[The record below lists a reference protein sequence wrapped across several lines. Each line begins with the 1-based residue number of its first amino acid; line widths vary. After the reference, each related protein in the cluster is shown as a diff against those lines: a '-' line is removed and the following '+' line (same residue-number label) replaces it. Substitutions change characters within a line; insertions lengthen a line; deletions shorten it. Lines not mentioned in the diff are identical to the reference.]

1 VSIHSNPEI
10 ERIVDTATTIAKDYN
25 HQYVT
30 LEHLLI
36 ALVEYPEFNKT
47 LVTFGVE
54 IEELLRDLYDYIGK
68 QEYLVTIVPPPES
81 IDQTEASQRTEDKN
95 SIDSK
100 KDKKS
105 NSKELAKSSMIPQRT
120 HSLERVFN
128 RAFTQVLF
136 SAREQMET
144 IDLYLSIS
152 QETNSH
158 AAYFLL
164 KWGINRRQLV
174 EYYTKVHGITK
185 KSKEVKSNYSNK
197 ILEEFCT
204 NLNTQVTEGKI
215 DPVIG
220 RATELEE
227 IAQVLAR
234 RQKSN
239 VLMIGDPGVGKTAIA
254 EGLAHKIVDG
264 DVPKYLIPY
273 TVYNLEIGSLLA
285 GSKYRG
291 EFEEKLK
298 DVLAALNQKGNTILF
313 IDEAHQMQGAGSG
326 GSSSVDFA
334 NMLKPALA
342 KGNIKVI
349 ASTTFEEYT
358 QSFEKD
364 RALMRRFYKLNID
377 EPTADISKDILRGL
391 RTHFE
396 KFHNG
401 KISDE
406 AIDSSVDLSV
416 RYQPDRKL
424 PDKAIDLIDMSCARL
439 KIAKEKFTVEKTD
452 IVDTISKATKIP
464 RENLLT
470 EKANKSLTNLDAT
483 IKDNLYGQDSAVEQ
497 VLEKIYVAKAGMKAH
512 DKPVGNF
519 LFLGPTGT
527 GKTEFCKL
535 LSDAL
540 SMKLLRFDMSEYQE
554 KHAMAKLIGAPP
566 GYVGYEDGNLGGG
579 LLISEVERNPHS
591 IILLDE
597 IEKAHPDISNLLL
610 QIMDEGS
617 VTGSNGKKA
626 DCRNAILILTSNLG
640 SADGEANAI
649 GFGRDLKKTGTD
661 DEAAKKFF
669 KPEFRN
675 RLDAVVKFAKLEKI
689 SMKKIVV
696 KFLQEL
702 NVLLQEKEIRIRPS
716 ESIVDHLTD
725 IGFDPTMGARPLS
738 RKINELIKV
747 PLSKKILFEAIEPG
761 SIVSIEWKDEEI
773 KFTVQ
778 PPELNN
784 LLEDKTVDKD
794 GFIVL

>member
-1 VSIHSNPEI
+1 MSIHSNPEI
-10 ERIVDTATTIAKDYN
+10 ENIVNTATIIAKDYN

-36 ALVEYPEFNKT
+36 ALIEYPSFNKL
-47 LVTFGVE
+47 LVDFGAEV
-54 IEELLRDLYDYIGK
+54 EELLRDLYEYIGK
-68 QEYLVTIVPPPES
+68 QDYLIAT
-81 IDQTEASQRTEDKN
+81 DLTQ
-95 SIDSK
+95 
-100 KDKKS
+100 
-105 NSKELAKSSMIPQRT
+105 ELVPQRT

-152 QETNSH
+152 QEPNSH

-174 EYYTKVHGITK
+174 DFYSQQHGPFNK
-185 KSKEVKSNYSNK
+185 KPAKDVKNNHDK
-197 ILEEFCT
+197 ILDEYCT
-204 NLNTQVTEGKI
+204 NLNQQVIEGKI

-220 RATELEE
+220 RVVELEE
-227 IAQVLAR
+227 ISQVLAR
-234 RQKSN
+234 RSKSN

-254 EGLAHKIVDG
+254 EGLAHKIVNG
-264 DVPKYLIPY
+264 DVPEYLLPY

-298 DVLAALNQKGNTILF
+298 DVLASLNAKGNTILF
-313 IDEAHQMQGAGSG
+313 IDEAHQMQGAGAG

-377 EPTADISKDILRGL
+377 EPSPQVAKDILYGL

-401 KISDE
+401 VISDE
-406 AIDSSVDLSV
+406 AIDSAVDLSV
-416 RYQPDRKL
+416 RYQTDKRL
-424 PDKAIDLIDMSCARL
+424 PDKAIDLLDMSCARL
-439 KIAKEKFTVEKTD
+439 KIKKSDFIVTKED
-452 IVDTISKATKIP
+452 IVDTVSKATKIP
-464 RENLLT
+464 KENLLS
-470 EKANKSLTNLDAT
+470 EKATANLINLEST
-483 IKDNLYGQDSAVEQ
+483 IKDKLYGQDKAVDE
-497 VLEKIYVAKAGMKAH
+497 VLEKIYVAKAGMKSH
-512 DKPVGNF
+512 NKPVGNF

-527 GKTEFCKL
+527 GKTELCKL
-535 LSDAL
+535 LSENL

-554 KHAMAKLIGAPP
+554 KHSMAKLIGAPP

-610 QIMDEGS
+610 QIMDEGFI
-617 VTGSNGKKA
+617 TGSNGKKA

-640 SADGEANAI
+640 AADGEQNAI
-649 GFGRDLKKTGTD
+649 GFGRSLTKEGTD

-675 RLDAVVKFAKLEKI
+675 RLDAVVKFAKLDKI

-696 KFLQEL
+696 KFLNEL
-702 NVLLQEKEIRIRPS
+702 NDLLEEKNIRVHATETLI
-716 ESIVDHLTD
+716 DHLTEV
-725 IGFDPTMGARPLS
+725 GFDPAMGARPLS

-747 PLSKKILFEAIEPG
+747 PLSKKILFDHVESG
-761 SIVSIEWKDEEI
+761 SIVTADWAEDQI
-773 KFTVQ
+773 KFTII
-778 PPELNN
+778 PPALD
-784 LLEDKTVDKD
+784 LLENKTVDEN
-794 GFIVL
+794 GFIVVE

>member
-1 VSIHSNPEI
+1 MQSNPEI
-10 ERIVDTATTIAKDYN
+10 EKIINLACEIAKDYK
-25 HQYVT
+25 HEYVT
-30 LEHLLI
+30 LEHLLV
-36 ALVEYPEFNKT
+36 ALLENTAFNK
-47 LVTFGVE
+47 LLIDYGVE
-54 IEELLRDLYDYIGK
+54 VDSLMRDIYEYIGK
-68 QEYLVTIVPPPES
+68 QDHLI
-81 IDQTEASQRTEDKN
+81 
-95 SIDSK
+95 
-100 KDKKS
+100 
-105 NSKELAKSSMIPQRT
+105 KEGVEVATPMRT

-136 SAREQMET
+136 SGREMMEP
-144 IDLYLSIS
+144 IDLFLSIS
-152 QETNSH
+152 QEPNSH

-164 KWGINRRQLV
+164 KWGINRKQLIDFFT
-174 EYYTKVHGITK
+174 EQNSDRFGKPAK
-185 KSKEVKSNYSNK
+185 KTDNKKDYADK
-197 ILEEFCT
+197 ILAEYCT
-204 NLNTQVTEGKI
+204 DLNQQVRDGKI

-220 RATELEE
+220 RHDELEE

-254 EGLAHKIVDG
+254 EGLAYKIEHSDI
-264 DVPKYLIPY
+264 PEYLKGY

-298 DVLAALNQKGNTILF
+298 DVLAALANKGKTILF
-313 IDEAHQMQGAGSG
+313 IDEAHQMQGAGAG

-377 EPTADISKDILRGL
+377 EPTPEIAKDILYGIRP
-391 RTHFE
+391 HFE
-396 KFHNG
+396 KFHG
-401 KISDE
+401 GSITDDAIE
-406 AIDSSVDLSV
+406 AAVDLSV
-416 RYQPDRKL
+416 RYQTDKRL
-424 PDKAIDLIDMSCARL
+424 PDKAIDLIDMSSAKL
-439 KIAKEKFTVEKTD
+439 KIKNPDFVVTKLD

-464 RENLLT
+464 KENLLS
-470 EKANKSLTNLDAT
+470 EKATENLINLEAT
-483 IKDNLYGQDSAVEQ
+483 IKDKLYGQDTAVDQ
-497 VLEKIYVAKAGMKAH
+497 VLEKIYVAKAGMKSLN
-512 DKPVGNF
+512 KPVGNF

-527 GKTEFCKL
+527 GKTELCKL
-535 LSDAL
+535 LSDQL
-540 SMKLLRFDMSEYQE
+540 GMKLLRFDMSEYQE

-610 QIMDEGS
+610 QIMDEGTI
-617 VTGSNGKKA
+617 TGSNGKKA
-626 DCRNAILILTSNLG
+626 DCRHAILILTSNLG
-640 SADGEANAI
+640 AADGEANAI
-649 GFGRDLKKTGTD
+649 GFGRSLQKEGTD

-675 RLDAVVKFAKLEKI
+675 RLDAVVKFNKLDKI

-696 KFLQEL
+696 KFLNEL
-702 NVLLQEKEIRIRPS
+702 NDLLKEKNIVIRSS
-716 ESIVDHLTD
+716 EPLVDHLTEV
-725 IGFDPTMGARPLS
+725 GFDPAMGARPLA
-738 RKINELIKV
+738 RKISELIKV
-747 PLSKKILFEAIEPG
+747 PLSKKILFDHVESG
-761 SIVSIEWKDEEI
+761 SIITVDYVDGEV
-773 KFTVQ
+773 KFIII
-778 PPELNN
+778 PPVPVE
-784 LLEDKTVDKD
+784 LLENKTVDEN
-794 GFIVL
+794 GFILA

>member
-1 VSIHSNPEI
+1 MRSNPEI
-10 ERIVDTATTIAKDYN
+10 EQIINNACQLAKDYK
-25 HQYVT
+25 HEYVT

-36 ALVEYPEFNKT
+36 GLIEFPAFNKLLT
-47 LVTFGVE
+47 NYGVE
-54 IEELLRDLYDYIGK
+54 VDMLLRDLYDYIGRQDHLVNISDEEK
-68 QEYLVTIVPPPES
+68 Q
-81 IDQTEASQRTEDKN
+81 
-95 SIDSK
+95 
-100 KDKKS
+100 
-105 NSKELAKSSMIPQRT
+105 PQRT

-136 SAREQMET
+136 GAREEMLP
-144 IDLYLSIS
+144 IDLFLSIS
-152 QETNSH
+152 QEPNSH

-164 KWGINRRQLV
+164 KWGINRKQLV
-174 EYYTKVHGITK
+174 EYYTQENSDRFSRAKKVEGGK
-185 KSKEVKSNYSNK
+185 KDYADK
-197 ILEEFCT
+197 ILEEYCT
-204 NLNTQVTEGKI
+204 DLNRQVAEGKI

-220 RATELEE
+220 RAAELEE

-234 RQKSN
+234 RSKSN

-254 EGLAHKIVDG
+254 EGLAHKIVNG
-264 DVPKYLIPY
+264 EVPEYLKPY

-298 DVLAALNQKGNTILF
+298 DVLAALNTKGNTILF
-313 IDEAHQMQGAGSG
+313 IDEAHQMQGAGAG

-377 EPTADISKDILRGL
+377 EPSPQIAKDILYGL
-391 RTHFE
+391 RQHFE
-396 KFHNG
+396 KFHSG
-401 KISDE
+401 IIDDS
-406 AIDSSVDLSV
+406 AIESAVDLSV
-416 RYQPDRKL
+416 RYQTDKRL
-424 PDKAIDLIDMSCARL
+424 PDKALDLIDMSCARL
-439 KIAKEKFTVEKTD
+439 KIKNPDFIVTKLD

-464 RENLLT
+464 RENLLS
-470 EKANKSLTNLDAT
+470 EKATENLITLEST
-483 IKDNLYGQDSAVEQ
+483 IKEKLYGQDTAVDE
-497 VLEKIYVAKAGMKAH
+497 VLEKIYVAKAGMKSH
-512 DKPVGNF
+512 NKPVGNF

-527 GKTEFCKL
+527 GKTEFAKL
-535 LSDAL
+535 LSDNL
-540 SMKLLRFDMSEYQE
+540 SMKLLRYDMSEYQE
-554 KHAMAKLIGAPP
+554 KHSMAKLIGAPP

-610 QIMDEGS
+610 QIMDEGFI
-617 VTGSNGKKA
+617 TGSNGKKA
-626 DCRNAILILTSNLG
+626 DCRNSILILTSNLG
-640 SADGEANAI
+640 AADGEQNAI
-649 GFGRDLKKTGTD
+649 GFGRSLTKEGTD

-675 RLDAVVKFAKLEKI
+675 RLDAVIKFNKLDKI

-696 KFLQEL
+696 KFLNEL
-702 NVLLQEKEIRIRPS
+702 NELLAEKEIKVHTTEALI
-716 ESIVDHLTD
+716 DHLTEV
-725 IGFDPTMGARPLS
+725 GFDPAMGARPLS

-747 PLSKKILFEAIEPG
+747 PLSKKILFEHVELG
-761 SIVSIEWKDEEI
+761 SIVTADWSDDQVKFSII
-773 KFTVQ
+773 
-778 PPELNN
+778 PPTLE
-784 LLEDKTVDKD
+784 LLENKTVDEN
-794 GFIVL
+794 GFIVVE

>member
-1 VSIHSNPEI
+1 VSMHSNPEI
-10 ERIVDTATTIAKDYN
+10 ENIVNTATTIAKDYN

-36 ALVEYPEFNKT
+36 ALIEFPSFNKL
-47 LVTFGVE
+47 LVDFGVE
-54 IEELLRDLYDYIGK
+54 VEELLRDLYEYIGK
-68 QEYLVTIVPPPES
+68 QEYLVAPIK
-81 IDQTEASQRTEDKN
+81 TE
-95 SIDSK
+95 
-100 KDKKS
+100 
-105 NSKELAKSSMIPQRT
+105 ELVPQRT

-144 IDLYLSIS
+144 VDLYLSIS
-152 QETNSH
+152 QEPNSH

-164 KWGINRRQLV
+164 KWGVNRRQLV
-174 EYYTKVHGITK
+174 DYYSQHHGIAGK
-185 KSKEVKSNYSNK
+185 KPKDVKNNYEK
-197 ILEEFCT
+197 ILDEYCT
-204 NLNTQVTEGKI
+204 NLNQQVLEGKI

-220 RATELEE
+220 RMYEIEE
-227 IAQVLAR
+227 ITQVLAR
-234 RQKSN
+234 RSKSN

-254 EGLAHKIVDG
+254 EGLAHKIVNG
-264 DVPKYLIPY
+264 EVPEYLKPY

-298 DVLAALNQKGNTILF
+298 DVLASLNAKGNTILF
-313 IDEAHQMQGAGSG
+313 IDEAHQMQGAGAG

-349 ASTTFEEYT
+349 ASSTFEEYT

-377 EPTADISKDILRGL
+377 EPTPQVAKDILYGL

-396 KFHNG
+396 RFHG
-401 KISDE
+401 GVISDE
-406 AIDSSVDLSV
+406 AVDTAVDLSV
-416 RYQPDRKL
+416 RYQTDKRL

-439 KIAKEKFTVEKTD
+439 KIKNPDFTVAKLD

-464 RENLLT
+464 KENLLT
-470 EKANKSLTNLDAT
+470 EKATENLVNLEST
-483 IKDNLYGQDSAVEQ
+483 IKERLYGQDTAVDE

-512 DKPVGNF
+512 NKPVGNF

-527 GKTEFCKL
+527 GKTELAKL
-535 LSDAL
+535 LSENL
-540 SMKLLRFDMSEYQE
+540 SMKLIRFDMSEYQE

-591 IILLDE
+591 VILLDE
-597 IEKAHPDISNLLL
+597 IEKAHPDITNLLL
-610 QIMDEGS
+610 QIMDEGFI
-617 VTGSNGKKA
+617 TGSNGKKA
-626 DCRNAILILTSNLG
+626 DCRNAILVLTSNLG
-640 SADGEANAI
+640 AADGEQNAI
-649 GFGRDLKKTGTD
+649 GFGRSLTKEGTD

-675 RLDAVVKFAKLEKI
+675 RLDAVIKFAKLDKI
-689 SMKKIVV
+689 SMKKVVV
-696 KFLQEL
+696 KFLNEL
-702 NVLLQEKEIRIRPS
+702 NDLLMEKNIKVHAT
-716 ESIVDHLTD
+716 ESLIEHLTD
-725 IGFDPTMGARPLS
+725 VGFDPAMGARPLA
-738 RKINELIKV
+738 RKISELIKV
-747 PLSKKILFEAIEPG
+747 PLSKKILFDHVENG
-761 SIVSIEWKDEEI
+761 SIVTADWSNDEI
-773 KFTVQ
+773 KFTIIAPQ
-778 PPELNN
+778 LD
-784 LLEDKTVDKD
+784 LLENKTVDEN
-794 GFIVL
+794 GFIVVE